1 MKKENYNNVSF
12 NNPKAKE
19 KKRKDQKSKQKN
31 LRTGSNQSGMGPR
44 QNLKREKPKGKIP
57 LREKSA

>member
-31 LRTGSNQSGMGPR
+31 LRTGSNQSVEWG
-44 QNLKREKPKGKIP
+44 LVKTSKEKNPK
-57 LREKSA
+57 EKFL